1 MVKFDKILSNV
12 VERKN
17 ITAFLILMT
26 LLVIFII
33 TIFLESLTEL
43 RWDIENFTVY
53 SEDNIE
59 ISGNIYYPKDLDAE
73 SKYPTLI
80 HCHSLTGS
88 RYEDEYLR
96 YNLLEHGFIVVTFDF
111 RGHGSSLGGVEVD
124 KSYIVEVF
132 ANNAKLGLD
141 IEAVLDFI
149 LIQDLVDNESIGL
162 YGRSLGGGVLSYYSY
177 IDSLEEHPRIK
188 ASVAISYLGE
198 YYNYLGMNET
208 NPRNFLAIIGA
219 HDEFFTVDQMNLSLK
234 ILTGKD
240 NAEFG
245 ILYGN
250 FSDDTAREVNVIPG
264 VGHTNFGSFL
274 PTINE
279 TAKWFERAFY
289 GEISNKS
296 VFQQD
301 VFYSFV
307 GNLNMISAYG
317 LQIII
322 VYFLGYA
329 FFLKSKKSKRTKEDK
344 SLKILIENKN
354 PLYLY
359 FVFIFLASL
368 IAIGLQ
374 YFLPVPKLGA
384 PIFISFLISSIFLT
398 ICAVKWKG
406 ESLNLI
412 SIFKYMK
419 RSIKEDFLNHL
430 FIVILSSMALIIIG
444 ILNFY
449 WINNRYRTLYE
460 IFPIVI
466 YTIVLFFSNLFN
478 QIYLFR
484 GFGGHRNKII
494 DFNCKVSL
502 MNLIFAYLF
511 QCLLIVFYMMIGLVH
526 FLNTFLLI
534 PYLTTNIFAIIFMII
549 IFYQTRSIFLS
560 SLIPAIY
567 MGWFMSVVMPFL
579 AIF

>member
-1 MVKFDKILSNV
+1 MKLDKILSNLV
-12 VERKN
+12 KRKTK
-17 ITAFLILMT
+17 IGFLILT
-26 LLVIFII
+26 ALLVIFII
-33 TIFLESLTEL
+33 AIFLESLMEL

-53 SEDNIE
+53 TEDNIE
-59 ISGNIYYPKDLDAE
+59 ITGNIYYPKNLDAK

-96 YNLLEHGFIVVTFDF
+96 HNLLEHGFIVVTFDL
-111 RGHGSSLGGVEVD
+111 RGHGSSLGGLEVD
-124 KSYIVEVF
+124 RLYTVEGY
-132 ANNAKLGLD
+132 ANTAKHGLD

-149 LIQDLVDNESIGL
+149 LNKELVDNESIGL
-162 YGRSLGGGVLSYYSY
+162 YGRSLGGGILSYYSY

-188 ASVAISYLGE
+188 ASVAISFLGE
-198 YYNYLGMNET
+198 YYTYLGMNET

-219 HDEFFTVDQMNLSLK
+219 NDEFFPVDQMDLSLK
-234 ILTGKD
+234 LLTGND

-245 ILYGN
+245 TLYGS
-250 FSDDTAREVNVIPG
+250 FSDETAREVIVIPG
-264 VGHTNFGSFL
+264 IGHTNFGSFL

-279 TAKWFERAFY
+279 TVKWFERAFY

-301 VFYSFV
+301 SFYSFI
-307 GNLNMISAYG
+307 GSLKTISAFG

-329 FFLKSKKSKRTKEDK
+329 FFLKNKKLKKTKEDK
-344 SLKILIENKN
+344 SFKILIENKN
-354 PLYLY
+354 PLYIY

-374 YFLPVPKLGA
+374 YFLPAPKLGA

-398 ICAVKWKG
+398 IWALKWRG
-406 ESLNLI
+406 ENLNLI
-412 SIFKYMK
+412 SIYKHTK
-419 RSIKEDFLNHL
+419 RSIEENFLNHL
-430 FIVILSSMALIIIG
+430 LFVILSSMALIAIG
-444 ILNFY
+444 ILNFL
-449 WINNRYRTLYE
+449 WKSNRYRTLYE

-466 YTIVLFFSNLFN
+466 YSVVLFFSNLFN

-484 GFGGHRNKII
+484 GYGGQRKKRMDVNL
-494 DFNCKVSL
+494 KVSL

-511 QCLLIVFYMMIGLVH
+511 QCLLLVFYIIFGLVH
-526 FLNTFLLI
+526 FLNTFILI
-534 PYLTTNIFAIIFMII
+534 PYLVTNIFAIIFMVI
-549 IFYQTRSIFLS
+549 IFHQTRSVFLS

-567 MGWFMSVVMPFL
+567 MGWFMSVGMPFL